1 MGARYLDATATTA
14 SIYVPGFGHWVT
26 VRAYMAAIR
35 KAKAN
40 LDETFHY
47 GLTCWTPCTG
57 REIMAQFREGIH
69 ERINEELNIPWTRK
83 QKDSWQAAIVR
94 DRHRLEDIRRRI
106 RVYQFETPEMMRRFG
121 HLLARYDD

>member
-1 MGARYLDATATTA
+1 MGRYLDAAGKA
-14 SIYVPGFGHWVT
+14 AYIFVPGFGHWVSVKSYVT
-26 VRAYMAAIR
+26 AIR

-40 LDETFHY
+40 LDETFSY
-47 GLTCWTPCTG
+47 SLTCWTPCTG
-57 REIMAQFREGIH
+57 REIMEQFRAGIH
-69 ERINEELNIPWTRK
+69 ERINEALDIPWTRK
-83 QKDSWQAAIVR
+83 RKDSWQAAIVR